1 MTKGIFP
8 LIPLSHKGSTGER
21 ERGCT
26 MCVKG
31 CGLSP
36 PEGMESYMALLPRGP
51 YSEAWCMEVK
61 EEYRLLLKQE
71 SKSTFL

>member
-1 MTKGIFP
+1 
-8 LIPLSHKGSTGER
+8 
-21 ERGCT
+21 

>member
-1 MTKGIFP
+1 
-8 LIPLSHKGSTGER
+8 
-21 ERGCT
+21 

-36 PEGMESYMALLPRGP
+36 PEGMESYMAFLPRGP
-51 YSEAWCMEVK
+51 YIEAWCMEVK
-61 EEYRLLLKQE
+61 QEYRLLLKQE